1 MSFADPRAACM
12 ARQPARRHGRKI
24 LIASVL
30 ALALAVEQLLF
41 FLGSGDSSPMPPAS
55 KALAHPSTLLGQV
68 SALVAQTLGPSDRGV
83 RRFWVTSIARAP
95 GQPGLSAVSLT
106 WAVNG
111 DLSIG
116 SVSAG
121 AQLELYLVLRTLYS
135 AHLPI
140 GAVTM
145 TGTFGQRTAAG
156 QSVEVPVLRVGLDR
170 SIARLINW
178 DAVDATTLWPLLR
191 RPMVRPGFECQCQ
204 G

>member
-1 MSFADPRAACM
+1 M
-12 ARQPARRHGRKI
+12 
-24 LIASVL
+24 LVL
-30 ALALAVEQLLF
+30 ALGVEQLIF
-41 FLGSGDSSPMPPAS
+41 FLGDGGASPTPPVS
-55 KALAHPSTLLGQV
+55 RPLAHPSTLLGQV
-68 SALVAQTLGPSDRGV
+68 SALVAQTLGSSDRGV
-83 RRFWVTSIARAP
+83 RRFQITSIARAP

-111 DLSIG
+111 DLSLG

-121 AQLELYLVLRTLYS
+121 AQLELYLVLRTLNS

-140 GAVTM
+140 GVITM

-156 QSVEVPVLRVGLDR
+156 RSVEVPVLRVGLDR

-204 G
+204 E